1 MKTKLQRRLGLAG
14 LLLVSPAL
22 LAAKGCS
29 FGADDVPLGSNGE
42 AGAAGDDGGTDPDA
56 GSGGTTSSAGT
67 GGAGITSGAGGANAS
82 GTGGTTSS
90 AGVGGTS
97 GGNSAGAGGAADPTT
112 DEPPCFEELTPIGDW
127 SETPLGFSAQAALS
141 FLGGKRAAA
150 QYLITGGSST
160 LEFELVRAELFYVES
175 TGNPDF
181 PLDIVV
187 SCENHV
193 RAVGVARFE
202 SSDGRFHETLHDFV
216 LTVDYDESMS
226 EFVAGGAITLE
237 RDQLRGSYQPAIE
250 ADQCFLAM
258 QFNIGFTESDL
269 GGSFIESILNAPCGS
284 DEPNL
289 AVIGRDA
296 GGFACNEG
304 MDCAP
309 KPPEPTAVVEASSC
323 EALGMQ
329 QTGEGDESTFAV
341 DAAVI
346 TRAEDWGCGCP
357 QFPEFVLAFAPSS
370 PVELRLCHD
379 DFVDSCEAACSAELS
394 YDLSK
399 AFDIAG
405 TTDFRFVD

>member
-1 MKTKLQRRLGLAG
+1 MKTKLHRRLGLAA

-29 FGADDVPLGSNGE
+29 FGSDDVPLGSNGE
-42 AGAAGDDGGTDPDA
+42 AGAAGDPDA
-56 GSGGTTSSAGT
+56 GSGGTNSSAGT
-67 GGAGITSGAGGANAS
+67 GGAGVTSGAGGANAS
-82 GTGGTTSS
+82 GTGGTNSN
-90 AGVGGTS
+90 AGVGGT
-97 GGNSAGAGGAADPTT
+97 GAGDSAGAGGIADPTPT
-112 DEPPCFEELTPIGDW
+112 IDERPCLEQLTPIDDW

-141 FLGGKRAAA
+141 FLGGKRSAA

-160 LEFELVRAELFYVES
+160 VEFELVRADLFYVES
-175 TGNPDF
+175 RANPNF
-181 PLDIVV
+181 TLDIIV
-187 SCENHV
+187 SCEDHV
-193 RAVGVARFE
+193 RAVGVARFK
-202 SSDGRFHETLHDFV
+202 SSDGRFDETFHDFELGV
-216 LTVDYDESMS
+216 GFDENLGELT
-226 EFVAGGAITLE
+226 AGGVTTLE
-237 RDQLRGSYQPAIE
+237 GDELRGSYQPAIE
-250 ADQCFLAM
+250 ADQCLLAM

-289 AVIGRDA
+289 AVLGRDA
-296 GGFACNEG
+296 GSFGCSSS

-309 KPPEPTAVVEASSC
+309 KRPEPTAVVEASSC

-341 DAAVI
+341 DSSVL

-357 QFPEFVLAFAPSS
+357 QFPEFVLAFSPSS
-370 PVELRLCHD
+370 PVELRLCRD
-379 DFVDSCEAACSAELS
+379 DFADSCEAACGAELS
-394 YDLSK
+394 YDLTK